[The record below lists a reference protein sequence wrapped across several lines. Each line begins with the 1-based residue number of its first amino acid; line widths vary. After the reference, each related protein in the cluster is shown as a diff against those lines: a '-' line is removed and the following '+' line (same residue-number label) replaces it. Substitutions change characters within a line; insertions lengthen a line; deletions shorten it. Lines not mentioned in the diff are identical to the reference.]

1 MATKKSFGNAVKGAD
16 KLFSIND
23 VDADTL
29 ENISA
34 DTIVNTSDNILA
46 NTGADMISNRIPD
59 ISTNTMANI
68 STNSLAIVLDE
79 LIPIKEPPG
88 KSYSYHLASDVA
100 DAITREAGKRKIS
113 KSKLVEIILRQVL
126 IGGVEK

>member
-1 MATKKSFGNAVKGAD
+1 MAAKKSFGNAVKGAD

-23 VDADTL
+23 SPSNTL
-29 ENISA
+29 ETVSA
-34 DTIVNTSDNILA
+34 DTKA
-46 NTGADMISNRIPD
+46 NTLADSIPNRIP
-59 ISTNTMANI
+59 NI
-68 STNSLAIVLDE
+68 LDNSVAVVLDE

-88 KSYSYHLASDVA
+88 KSYSYHLAPDVA

-126 IGGVEK
+126 IGGVEE